1 MLHHPY
7 LVDRYSPE
15 LTFLVLGLRTGWL
28 RYEKRC
34 SFLLIDEDEPDDEV
48 AAWPGL
54 PDQNMVQRE
63 RGEGVMVGRGLLL
76 EKPTQNL

>member
-1 MLHHPY
+1 M
-7 LVDRYSPE
+7 
-15 LTFLVLGLRTGWL
+15 LGLRTGWL

-34 SFLLIDEDEPDDEV
+34 SFLLIDEDEPDDED

-54 PDQNMVQRE
+54 PDQNMVRE
-63 RGEGVMVGRGLLL
+63 RNDVLVGRGLLL